1 MAIYPYREMKSS
13 RIPPAG
19 YFIKADIL
27 CQVESKNLGGCKFS
41 ASPLKSKHPIG
52 LF

>member
-27 CQVESKNLGGCKFS
+27 CQVESKNLRGMQKICI
-41 ASPLKSKHPIG
+41 PLKI
-52 LF
+52 